1 MVKKVS
7 GGEGVW
13 GERDSKKYFYYLKI
27 ILKNNNID

>member
-7 GGEGVW
+7 GGEG
-13 GERDSKKYFYYLKI
+13 DNKKYFYYLKI